1 MSQFSLQT
9 VLVAVKHFIWKFM
22 RVDIYSSK
30 KPSPYALVV
39 PVGTAIETFEGRVAE
54 AINKLQPL
62 EKRSTAELSD
72 VYKGEL
78 LAFLEKQIGE
88 LGAGLVKVEVRFEE
102 ISG

>member
-1 MSQFSLQT
+1 
-9 VLVAVKHFIWKFM
+9 M

-39 PVGTAIETFEGRVAE
+39 PAGTAVESFDGKVAD
-54 AINKLQPL
+54 AITKLQPL
-62 EKRSTAELSD
+62 EKRSTAELGS

-78 LAFLEKQIGE
+78 LDFLEKQIGE

-102 ISG
+102 IPG